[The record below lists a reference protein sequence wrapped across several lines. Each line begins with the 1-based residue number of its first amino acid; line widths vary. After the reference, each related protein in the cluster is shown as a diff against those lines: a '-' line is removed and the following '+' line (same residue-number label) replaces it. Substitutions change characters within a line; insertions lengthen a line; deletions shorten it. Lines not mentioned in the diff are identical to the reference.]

1 VKPDKSRADQGRLSL
16 AELAPII
23 GGDLRDLE
31 DHHPKSDK
39 PDVRDL
45 VAYLSFSPTDGRIWL
60 DQQRMLLLHSS
71 SFGALRQELIELVG
85 LSAAR
90 AMLTRAGYASGVRD
104 AELVRKRWPGA
115 VDGAFT
121 AGMRLHALEGIVKV
135 TTVSAEFNI
144 PRGTFHGEYLWHDSF
159 EASEYI
165 AAYGIGNEPACWMEL
180 GYASGYASAFFG
192 KLIIYREVECM
203 AMGSASCR
211 VIGQPA
217 DAWDNPEE
225 DLRYLN
231 TDIFARY
238 AAGQRSTVSDQ
249 KRPLAEPSGVVPPA
263 ADRKGMVGVSAAF
276 SAARHKIERVAP
288 TPATVLFIGESGVG
302 KEVFAQALHAISP
315 RASGP
320 FVAVNCAAIPD
331 TLMES
336 ELFGVEKGA
345 YTGASI
351 SRPGRF
357 ERAAGGTLFLDE
369 IPSLS
374 LIAQGKL
381 LRVLQEREF
390 DRVGGTHAV
399 KADVRVVAATN
410 RDLHAE
416 VRAGRFREDLYYRL
430 NVFPVHLPP
439 LRDRRDDIPLLIEHF
454 LEVYNQLYQKNATG
468 FNRRAVEALLN
479 YDYPGNI
486 RELQN
491 IVERGVISAAND
503 GVIELHHL
511 FSTGEMP
518 RDSMFSLG
526 VDGALSDGQA
536 EATAAGAKPQLVAKL
551 LDGGEFSLI
560 AHEREI
566 YRSALAKSDGNVSAA
581 ARLLGLTR
589 AQLAYRM
596 KNL

>member
-1 VKPDKSRADQGRLSL
+1 MGEHRER
-16 AELAPII
+16 
-23 GGDLRDLE
+23 
-31 DHHPKSDK
+31 

-45 VAYLSFSPTDGRIWL
+45 VEYLSFSPTDGRIWL
-60 DQQRMLLLHSS
+60 DEQRMVLLHSS
-71 SFGALRQELIELVG
+71 SFGALRRELIELLG
-85 LSAAR
+85 LSSAR

-104 AELVRKRWPGA
+104 AKLVRKRWPNSD
-115 VDGAFT
+115 DGAFT

-135 TTVSAEFNI
+135 TTVSAEFDI
-144 PRGTFHGEYLWHDSF
+144 PRGTFRGEYLWHDSF
-159 EASEYI
+159 EAAEYV
-165 AAYGIGNEPACWMEL
+165 ATYGIGNEPSCWMEL

-203 AMGSASCR
+203 AMGSARCR

-217 DAWDNPEE
+217 DAWENAED

-231 TDIFARY
+231 TDVFARY
-238 AAGQRSTVSDQ
+238 VASGKKASAPPQDPP
-249 KRPLAEPSGVVPPA
+249 RPAPTRATSEPNPH
-263 ADRKGMVGVSAAF
+263 KGMVGVSAAF
-276 SAARHKIERVAP
+276 SAARHMIERVAP

-302 KEVFAQALHAISP
+302 KEIFARALHDISP

-320 FVAVNCAAIPD
+320 FVAVNCAAIPE
-331 TLMES
+331 TLIES

-345 YTGASI
+345 YTGATV

-357 ERAAGGTLFLDE
+357 ERASGGTLFLDE

-374 LIAQGKL
+374 LFAQGKL

-390 DRVGGTHAV
+390 DRVGATRATKV
-399 KADVRVVAATN
+399 DVRVVAATN
-410 RDLHAE
+410 RDLREE

-439 LRDRRDDIPLLIEHF
+439 LRERRDDLPLLIEHF
-454 LEVYNQLYQKNATG
+454 LGIYNQLYQKNASG

-511 FSTGEMP
+511 FSTGEVP
-518 RDSMFSLG
+518 REPMYSLSANG
-526 VDGALSDGQA
+526 VLSDGQGSA
-536 EATAAGAKPQLVAKL
+536 EGASGNSEIVTQLL
-551 LDGGEFSLI
+551 NGGAFSLP
-560 AHEREI
+560 AHEREV
-566 YRSALAKSDGNVSAA
+566 YKTALARSNGNVSAA

-589 AQLAYRM
+589 AQLAYRL
-596 KNL
+596 KST

>member
-1 VKPDKSRADQGRLSL
+1 MKPNKPRADEVRLP
-16 AELAPII
+16 AAALAPFLAADVP
-23 GGDLRDLE
+23 DLDDRRQRSE
-31 DHHPKSDK
+31 R

-45 VAYLSFSPTDGRIWL
+45 VAYLSFSPMDGRIWL

-71 SFGALRQELIELVG
+71 SLGALRQELIDLVG
-85 LSAAR
+85 LSTAR

-104 AELVRKRWPGA
+104 AELVRKRWPGD

-135 TTVSAEFNI
+135 STVSAEFNI
-144 PRGTFHGEYLWHDSF
+144 PHGTFQGEYLWHDSF
-159 EASEYI
+159 EASEYVS
-165 AAYGIGNEPACWMEL
+165 AYGIGNEPACWMEV

-192 KLIIYREVECM
+192 KLITYREVECM

-211 VIGQPA
+211 VIGKPT
-217 DAWDNPEE
+217 DAWDNSEE
-225 DLRYLN
+225 DLRYLSP
-231 TDIFARY
+231 DVFARY
-238 AAGQRSTVSDQ
+238 ASGHRARAA
-249 KRPLAEPSGVVPPA
+249 AEQNPPVASRQVAPPA
-263 ADRKGMVGVSAAF
+263 PTPKGMVGISAAF
-276 SAARHKIERVAP
+276 SAARHMIERVAP

-302 KEVFAQALHAISP
+302 KEIFAQALHGISP
-315 RASGP
+315 RSAGP
-320 FVAVNCAAIPD
+320 FVAVNCAAVPD

-345 YTGASI
+345 YTGASN
-351 SRPGRF
+351 SRAGRF
-357 ERAAGGTLFLDE
+357 ERAAGGTIFLDE

-374 LIAQGKL
+374 LSAQGKL

-390 DRVGGTHAV
+390 DRVGGIHPI

-410 RDLHAE
+410 RDLRE
-416 VRAGRFREDLYYRL
+416 EIRAGRFREDLYYRL

-439 LRDRRDDIPLLIEHF
+439 LRSRRDDIPLLIEHF
-454 LEVYNQLYQKNATG
+454 LGIYNQLYRKTAAG

-479 YDYPGNI
+479 YDYPGNV

-491 IVERGVISAAND
+491 IVERGVISAGND

-511 FSTGEMP
+511 FSTEDMP
-518 RDSMFSLG
+518 RDSMFSLS
-526 VDGALSDGQA
+526 VNGALSD
-536 EATAAGAKPQLVAKL
+536 TNIGAVAQGREPAVNKL
-551 LDGGEFSLI
+551 LDDGDFSLI
-560 AHEREI
+560 EHERQI
-566 YRSALAKSDGNVSAA
+566 YRTALARSGGNVSGA